1 MTHPQLELEALLNAG
16 ELESD
21 DSDTETGDEEE
32 FAAFGELEGVDDEPA
47 DENFESGE
55 PPYDEEAYGYGLE
68 DALAYELMT
77 VSDEAEMEEFLG
89 KLMSSAARKF
99 KKLGRAALPRLLPIL
114 KGPAGSLLKG
124 AMPLLGS
131 ALGSAVPGAGTL
143 LGGMAGQRL
152 GQLLGG
158 QMEDASDDEARVD
171 LSRKL
176 VNTVS
181 DAVDRAVQ
189 DPRSGAEPV
198 SAARD
203 AFVGA
208 IQANLPPGV
217 RRALAGGKGSGAG
230 AQSGRWVRRGRKIIL
245 LDV

>member
-21 DSDTETGDEEE
+21 ESDMETGDEEE
-32 FAAFGELEGVDDEPA
+32 LAALGELEGDENVPA
-47 DENFESGE
+47 DENFQSGE
-55 PPYDEEAYGYGLE
+55 ALDDEEVYGYGSG

-77 VSDEAEMEEFLG
+77 VSDDAEMEEFLG
-89 KLMSSAARKF
+89 KLMSSVTRKF
-99 KKLGRAALPRLLPIL
+99 KKMRRAVLPRLLPIL
-114 KGPAGSLLKG
+114 RGPAGDLLKR

-143 LGGMAGQRL
+143 LGGMAGRRL

-176 VNTVS
+176 VSTVT

-208 IQANLPPGV
+208 MQDNLPAGV
-217 RRALAGGKGSGAG
+217 RRALARRKHSGAE
-230 AQSGRWVRRGRKIIL
+230 AQSGRWVRRGRKIIVL
-245 LDV
+245 GL